1 MPDTPLWRRR
11 PDVAVVESPGRVVLL
26 PLEDPVSARP
36 LVMEGP
42 AAAIWQALGEP
53 ATAAEVVARVA
64 VDFGVPAAEV
74 EGDVMQFLA
83 ELLERRL
90 LDTSDLDGG

>member
-1 MPDTPLWRRR
+1 MADTALWRRR

-36 LVMEGP
+36 FVMEGP
-42 AAAIWQALGEP
+42 AAAIWQALDEP

-74 EGDVMQFLA
+74 EGDVMQFLV
-83 ELLERRL
+83 ELRERRL
-90 LDTSDLDGG
+90 LDMSHGDGG